1 MKVDFYSKTNFMKTF
16 YTLLLSITILSCQKE
31 NKSLLVEENLIAISS
46 QLKVDKL
53 QTFEFVL
60 KNDTIISGK
69 EGTKIWITKDLF
81 ENYSNGKITFELKEF
96 YSKEDM
102 IFNGLSTVTDKDE
115 LLESSG
121 MFYINFKEGDKQLKI
136 KNGKSYKVETPNKP
150 LAESN
155 IYYNDNDSI
164 FRWELS
170 ENKLYVPIIDYFRNA
185 DFGITVGTDGIGGF
199 FKDVRID
206 SLEIVKKRDSIK
218 LIKILEEEEN
228 ELKENLRNNEIE
240 IVDELNHD
248 SKQDKYRDINNNE
261 RLTKEEKQKR
271 RKNRDAFFNS
281 LAEIS
286 NFSSDKLGWINIDRI
301 LDYEKLKKITIKNND
316 KLFDSDYVIFYNYL
330 GQKSLINHYLYN
342 FNSDYVYPELRIKG
356 KIKVIVYTKNEDKI
370 FYDKFYIDRNSNT
383 EFNLKLKETTLDKL
397 KQELISN

>member
-1 MKVDFYSKTNFMKTF
+1 M
-16 YTLLLSITILSCQKE
+16 LSCQKE
-31 NKSLLVEENLIAISS
+31 KTSLPIEENSIAISS
-46 QLKVDKL
+46 QLKTDKL
-53 QTFEFVL
+53 QTFEFIL
-60 KNDTIISGK
+60 KNDTLISGK
-69 EGTKIWITKDLF
+69 EGTKIWIPRDLF

-102 IFNGLSTVTDKDE
+102 ILNSLSTVTNKDE

-164 FRWELS
+164 FRWELGKS
-170 ENKLYVPIIDYFRNA
+170 KLKVLFPDILRNRAFR
-185 DFGITVGTDGIGGF
+185 ISVGKDGEGGF
-199 FKDVRID
+199 FKETTLDSLRNVQKID
-206 SLEIVKKRDSIK
+206 SLK
-218 LIKILEEEEN
+218 LMKILEEEEN
-228 ELKENLRNNEIE
+228 ELKENIRNNEIE
-240 IVDELNHD
+240 IVEELNHD
-248 SKQDKYRDINNNE
+248 SKHDKYRDINNNE

-383 EFNLKLKETTLDKL
+383 EFNLKLNETTLDKL

>member
-1 MKVDFYSKTNFMKTF
+1 MKTIYILIF
-16 YTLLLSITILSCQKE
+16 SIVILSCQKE
-31 NKSLLVEENLIAISS
+31 KTSLPIEENSIAISS
-46 QLKVDKL
+46 QLKTDKL
-53 QTFEFVL
+53 QTFEFIL
-60 KNDTIISGK
+60 KNDTLISGK
-69 EGTKIWITKDLF
+69 EGTKIWIPRDLF

-102 IFNGLSTVTDKDE
+102 ILNGLSTVTDKDE

-121 MFYINFKEGDKQLKI
+121 MFYINFKEDDKQLKI

-164 FRWELS
+164 FRWELGKS
-170 ENKLYVPIIDYFRNA
+170 KLKVLFPDILRNRAFR
-185 DFGITVGTDGIGGF
+185 ISVGKDGVGGF
-199 FKDVRID
+199 FKETTLDSLRNVQKID
-206 SLEIVKKRDSIK
+206 SLK
-218 LIKILEEEEN
+218 LMKILEEEEN
-228 ELKENLRNNEIE
+228 ELKENIRNNEIE
-240 IVDELNHD
+240 IVEELNHD

-261 RLTKEEKQKR
+261 RFTKEEKQKR

-383 EFNLKLKETTLDKL
+383 EFNLKLNETTLDKL

>member
-1 MKVDFYSKTNFMKTF
+1 MKTIYF
-16 YTLLLSITILSCQKE
+16 LIFSIALLSCQKE
-31 NKSLLVEENLIAISS
+31 KTSLPIEENSIAISS
-46 QLKVDKL
+46 QLKTDKL
-53 QTFEFVL
+53 QTFEFIL
-60 KNDTIISGK
+60 KNDTLISGK
-69 EGTKIWITKDLF
+69 EGTKIWIPRDLF

-102 IFNGLSTVTDKDE
+102 ILNGLSTVTDKDE

-121 MFYINFKEGDKQLKI
+121 MFYINFKEDDKQLKI

-164 FRWELS
+164 FRWELGKS
-170 ENKLYVPIIDYFRNA
+170 KLKVLFPDILRNRAFR
-185 DFGITVGTDGIGGF
+185 ISVGKDGEGGF
-199 FKDVRID
+199 FKETTLDSLRNVQKID
-206 SLEIVKKRDSIK
+206 SLK
-218 LIKILEEEEN
+218 LMKILEEEEN
-228 ELKENLRNNEIE
+228 ELKENIRNNEIE
-240 IVDELNHD
+240 IVEELNHD

-383 EFNLKLKETTLDKL
+383 EFNLKLNETTLDKL

>member
-1 MKVDFYSKTNFMKTF
+1 MKTIYILIF
-16 YTLLLSITILSCQKE
+16 SIVILSCQKE
-31 NKSLLVEENLIAISS
+31 KTSLPIEENSIAISS
-46 QLKVDKL
+46 QLKTDKL
-53 QTFEFVL
+53 QTFEFIL
-60 KNDTIISGK
+60 KNDTLISGK
-69 EGTKIWITKDLF
+69 EGTKIWIPIDLF

-102 IFNGLSTVTDKDE
+102 ILNGLSTVTDKDE

-136 KNGKSYKVETPNKP
+136 KNGKSYKVEIPNKP
-150 LAESN
+150 LADSN

-164 FRWELS
+164 FRWELGKS
-170 ENKLYVPIIDYFRNA
+170 KLKVLFPDILRNRAFR
-185 DFGITVGTDGIGGF
+185 ISVGKDGEGGF
-199 FKDVRID
+199 FKETTLDSLKISQKID
-206 SLEIVKKRDSIK
+206 SLK

-261 RLTKEEKQKR
+261 RFTKEEKQKR